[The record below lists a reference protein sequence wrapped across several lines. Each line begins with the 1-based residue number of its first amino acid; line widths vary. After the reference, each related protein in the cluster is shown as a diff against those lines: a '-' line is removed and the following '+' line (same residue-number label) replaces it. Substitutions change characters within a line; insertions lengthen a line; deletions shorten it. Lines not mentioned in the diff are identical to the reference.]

1 MSRHYLM
8 YVNTNMT
15 KKLIDDDL
23 FLKKNS
29 DSFSRFILNFGRESP
44 TLQHFE
50 AGLQALRILPGGR
63 LDAFCNSGL
72 Q

>member
-1 MSRHYLM
+1 M
-8 YVNTNMT
+8 YVNTNMK

-29 DSFSRFILNFGRESP
+29 DSLSRITIHSENFGLESP

-50 AGLQALRILPGGR
+50 QGLQALKILPGGK